1 VRGLGSWTAAV
12 PADRMA
18 ARFVPCRRRRS
29 PVPRLLPLVP
39 RPPSVRALAPLLALG
54 LASCATYTQRTAQA
68 IENFQAGRLEEAREE
83 FEDPAT
89 TGSDFLEAAESGTVA
104 LVQGDWPGAREHLER
119 AADVV
124 REIEDRA
131 LVSATDLGESL
142 ISFAINDTVK
152 SYQGEGYER
161 VTLHVM
167 LAMTYLAQG
176 DVEGAWV
183 EAKRANQL
191 LESEE
196 TLYEKR
202 YAAGGMG
209 HLISAV
215 AYELVGEPAD
225 AYIDYKR
232 MHEKGVGLELAGR
245 ALVRLGSQLRR
256 EDELPQWIEQ
266 FGPDLQRPEGAA
278 SVVLLAGLGTAPF
291 KVETG
296 FTLPLPD
303 GVVQWAVPSYVRR
316 PQPIASLNLLE
327 VHSGTRVGSSLV
339 EDLGTVAQENLDD
352 RIGWLAA
359 KSAVRAALKYGVT
372 RQLEQEHGG
381 WGWVAGAL
389 FTMATER
396 ADLRSWLTLPDAWH
410 GARMFVAPGEHTFAL
425 EAPGAATVQ
434 LGTYEL
440 EPGETLIVLARSVEQ
455 SLYVQ
460 ALGGRRLDAAEDP
473 GAALASGAGSA
484 SAGLPSD
491 PRPDAAG
498 GVPAEPRP

>member
-1 VRGLGSWTAAV
+1 
-12 PADRMA
+12 M
-18 ARFVPCRRRRS
+18 
-29 PVPRLLPLVP
+29 
-39 RPPSVRALAPLLALG
+39 LALG

-68 IENFQAGRLEEAREE
+68 IEHFQSGRLEEARAE

-89 TGSDFLEAAESGTVA
+89 TGSDFLGAAESGTVA
-104 LVQGDWPGAREHLER
+104 LVQGDWAGAREHLER
-119 AADVV
+119 AAGVV

-142 ISFAINDTVK
+142 VSFAINDTVK
-152 SYQGEGYER
+152 TYEGEGYER

-215 AYELVGEPAD
+215 AYELVDEPAD

-232 MHEKGVGLELAGR
+232 MQEKGVGLELAGR
-245 ALVRLGSQLRR
+245 ALVRLGTRLQR
-256 EDELPQWIEQ
+256 EDELPQWIER
-266 FGPDLQRPEGAA
+266 FGPDVQRPEGAA

-296 FTLPLPD
+296 ITIPLPD
-303 GVVQWAVPSYVRR
+303 GVVQWAVPTYVRR
-316 PQPIASLNLLE
+316 PQPIASLELLE
-327 VHSGTRVGSSLV
+327 VQSGTRVESCMV
-339 EDLGTVAQENLDD
+339 EDLGAVAQENLDD

-359 KSAVRAALKYGVT
+359 KSAVRAALKYTLT
-372 RQLEQEHGG
+372 RKLEEEHGG
-381 WGWVAGAL
+381 WGWIAGAL

-410 GARMFVAPGEHTFAL
+410 GARMFVAPGEHAFAL
-425 EAPGAATVQ
+425 EARGAATVQ

-455 SLYVQ
+455 SLHVHT
-460 ALGGRRLDAAEDP
+460 LGGRRLDLTDDP

-484 SAGLPSD
+484 PAGLPSD
-491 PRPDAAG
+491 PHPDPAG
-498 GVPAEPRP
+498 GVQADPRP